1 MRIGRL
7 VSRKNKPGWIG
18 LVLDW
23 RHTGR
28 FYPGLELKVKW
39 TPSAIWGMPSSYI
52 GHIQENEVEYI
63 DETG

>member
-7 VSRKNKPGWIG
+7 VKHKKQKWIG

-28 FYPGLELKVKW
+28 FYPGIELTIRQNNRTVR
-39 TPSAIWGMPSSYI
+39 AD
-52 GHIQENEVEYI
+52 EDLVEYL
-63 DETG
+63 DEKR

>member
-7 VSRKNKPGWIG
+7 VKHKKHKWIG

-28 FYPGLELKVKW
+28 FYPGIELTIRQNNHTVHADER
-39 TPSAIWGMPSSYI
+39 S
-52 GHIQENEVEYI
+52 VEYL
-63 DETG
+63 DETR

>member
-7 VSRKNKPGWIG
+7 IRRKNKPGWIG

-28 FYPGLELKVKW
+28 FYPGIELKVSW
-39 TPSAIWGMPSSYI
+39 APSAEWEIPAYI
-52 GHIQENEVEYI
+52 GHIQEKEVEYL
-63 DETG
+63 DEEG